1 MLKVKA
7 MKSFVGIISMRMN
20 EERVVEPTKEM
31 QELINCGHVVILED
45 LSEDY
50 KDVEIENMTKKQLVR
65 YAKDNRIPIAE
76 EAAKEIVLA
85 QINRFIDKPNQKAE
99 EKKDE
104 TK

>member
-1 MLKVKA
+1 MIKIKA
-7 MKSFVGIISMRMN
+7 TESFAGIISMRMN
-20 EERVVEPTKEM
+20 EERIVEPTKEM
-31 QELINCGHVVILED
+31 QELIECGYVVVLED

-50 KDVEIENMTKKQLVR
+50 TGVQIENMTKKQLVK

-76 EAAKEIVLA
+76 EAAKEVVLA
-85 QINRFIDKPNQKAE
+85 QINNFLGKTNQKAE

>member
-7 MKSFVGIISMRMN
+7 IRSFVGTISMRMN

-31 QELINCGHVVILED
+31 QELVDCGHVVVLED

-50 KDVEIENMTKKQLVR
+50 KGVEIEDMTKKQLVK

-85 QINRFIDKPNQKAE
+85 QINRFIDKQNQNAE
-99 EKKDE
+99 GKKDE

>member
-1 MLKVKA
+1 MVKIKA
-7 MKSFVGIISMRMN
+7 AESFTGIISMRMN
-20 EERVVEPTKEM
+20 EERIVEPTKEM
-31 QELINCGHVVILED
+31 QELIECGHVVVLED

-50 KDVEIENMTKKQLVR
+50 TGVEIEKMTKKQLVR

-85 QINRFIDKPNQKAE
+85 QINSFLSKANQKAE